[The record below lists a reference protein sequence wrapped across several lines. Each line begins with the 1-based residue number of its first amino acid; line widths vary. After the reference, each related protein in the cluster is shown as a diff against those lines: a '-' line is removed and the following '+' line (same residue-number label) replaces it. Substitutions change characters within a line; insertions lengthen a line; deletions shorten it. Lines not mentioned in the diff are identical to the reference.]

1 MSVDPTPETVA
12 RPDGASESGEP
23 APLSIAAV
31 ALMKGV
37 VYRESNEHVWR
48 HVLRLQHQLRD
59 HVAVLGLVLV
69 IDEAEG
75 YAYLRSAGQDGESTV
90 PRLIPRHRLS
100 LQVSLLLALLR
111 KAVAEFDA
119 TSGEG
124 RLVLTRDRI
133 ADDLRTFLADS
144 TNEARVLDQIDRTIN
159 KVVDLGFL
167 RPLPGRP
174 HEWEIR
180 RIIKAFVDAQWLG
193 EFDTRLREY
202 AVALGRAEAAE
213 GNR

>member
-12 RPDGASESGEP
+12 RPDGAGESGEP

-37 VYRESNEHVWR
+37 VYRESHEQVWR

-59 HVAVLGLVLV
+59 HVGV
-69 IDEAEG
+69 
-75 YAYLRSAGQDGESTV
+75 SAG
-90 PRLIPRHRLS
+90 PRHRRGEGMPICARPTRTVS
-100 LQVSLLLALLR
+100 RRSCGSSRGTGSPVSLLLALLR
-111 KAVAEFDA
+111 KAVAECDA

-133 ADDLRTFLADS
+133 AEDLRTFLADS
-144 TNEARVLDQIDRTIN
+144 TNEACVLTRSTAPST
-159 KVVDLGFL
+159 
-167 RPLPGRP
+167 RSSTRLPPAAAGRP
-174 HEWEIR
+174 HEWEVR
-180 RIIKAFVDAQWLG
+180 WIIKAFVDAQWLG

-202 AVALGRAEAAE
+202 AVALGRVEAAE
-213 GNR
+213 GT